1 MVIGVRI
8 VPVIHDVSSNARIV
22 DFAKVMLN
30 YRDVLELVVFSRLSG
45 GAAQYGLAEA
55 SKLLFKENIPHL
67 IVMDLNEISDIGI
80 VSTSDVVIQFS
91 RALGNPFK
99 RASDV
104 VNGAADKAA
113 DKSRR
118 IVLVVSGSETGFSKS
133 EILAGA
139 KVVYPQGIK
148 RDIPPDAYIA
158 LFMHLLL
165 IEEILSF

>member
-1 MVIGVRI
+1 MVIYVRI
-8 VPVIHDVSSNARIV
+8 VPVLHDVSSNARIV
-22 DFAKVMLN
+22 DFVKVMLN
-30 YRDVLELVVFSRLSG
+30 YKDVVELVVFSRLSG

-67 IVMDLNEISDIGI
+67 IVMDLNEISDVGI

-91 RALGNPFK
+91 RAFGAPFK
-99 RASDV
+99 RAGDV
-104 VNGAADKAA
+104 VNGAADK
-113 DKSRR
+113 SGRV
-118 IVLVVSGSETGFSKS
+118 VLVVSGSETGFSKS
-133 EILAGA
+133 EILSVA